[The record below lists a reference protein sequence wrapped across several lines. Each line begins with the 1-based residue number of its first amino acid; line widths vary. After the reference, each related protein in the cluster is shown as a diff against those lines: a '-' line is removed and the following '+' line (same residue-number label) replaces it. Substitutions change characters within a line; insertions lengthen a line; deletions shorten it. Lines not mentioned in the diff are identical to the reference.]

1 MNKIFKLTGVLAL
14 GMAIMLPA
22 VLTSCG
28 KEEYDTQQYKGG
40 VNLNVWGPRPV
51 ARGGELRF
59 LGSGMNQITSIT
71 LPGSGDV
78 TDIKVISNEE
88 IRITVPQDAEEGK
101 VVLHHA
107 GGDITSLTAL
117 SFLEPISL
125 DEMTPMSVKPGAT
138 LTLKGDYLNLISEV
152 ILPEEVVI
160 DEEDFTTHTRKEISF
175 TVPETA
181 KSGQVIISDGGEP
194 LPNWIYSDEE
204 ITIVLPSVE
213 KVADLTKVK
222 PGETVTV
229 TVTDIDLVKK
239 VEMPNGEEV
248 DFVTEDD
255 KLKFILPANVSDGTV
270 VMIPASGVKVA
281 IATIGVALPE
291 EVVADPASDIWKDD
305 IIKFK
310 GVNMELVTGVSFPNV
325 EGEVAPESKSATEI
339 TVKVPEGTQSGKA
352 VLHTASGG
360 AVEVEI
366 STLKPNTVSYS
377 ANPASLASEI
387 TISGKNLQN
396 VASVTFGGTATVE
409 IENPMANEIK
419 LTVPATL
426 PEGANSVVFTLT
438 NGESVEAPAINLS
451 APVCAYATVLPGDDT
466 EINAGST
473 VNFEIANADKLTG
486 VQVNGQAVQYILNGN
501 TLIVQVPAS
510 AGKDSKV
517 TLVSSNGTIT
527 YNIAVIPAT
536 HQERVVYGGPM
547 IDLSWGG
554 DEGVNKL
561 RLYKESL
568 EDVPAGAVLVFHVSP
583 GEEAQIQV
591 NDANWG
597 EIVTLKPAVGA
608 STIELEL
615 TADVR
620 NRIMNTNDGWSTTG
634 LIIQGQNCV
643 LSKITGEW
651 EISMETVFWE
661 GSKDLTGWGAMNDF
675 AWNDDAIANIFSAWK
690 PGQILR
696 AYYTQTGGS
705 EPKLKFARGEDW
717 AALPGSVT
725 EYQNCS
731 SPQGYVQ
738 HVLTADDIDQLVNHH
753 GLLIQG
759 QDIILTKLTIE

>member
-71 LPGSGDV
+71 IPGSGDV

-88 IRITVPQDAEEGK
+88 IRITVPQNAEEGK

-125 DEMTPMSVKPGAT
+125 DEMTPMSVKPGST

-160 DEEDFTTHTRKEISF
+160 DEEDFTTHSRQEISF
-175 TVPETA
+175 IVPETA
-181 KSGQVIISDGGEP
+181 KSGKVIISDGGEP
-194 LPNWIYSDEE
+194 LPNWIYSEEE

-213 KVADLTKVK
+213 SVADLTKVK

-248 DFVTEDD
+248 EFATEDD
-255 KLKFILPANVSDGTV
+255 KLTFVLPENVSDGTV

-305 IIKFK
+305 VIKFK

-325 EGEVAPESKSATEI
+325 EGEVAPESTSATEI
-339 TVKVPEGTQSGKA
+339 AVKVPEGTQSGKA

-377 ANPASLASEI
+377 ADPASLASEI

-409 IENPMANEIK
+409 IENPMANEI
-419 LTVPATL
+419 
-426 PEGANSVVFTLT
+426 N
-438 NGESVEAPAINLS
+438 
-451 APVCAYATVLPGDDT
+451 
-466 EINAGST
+466 
-473 VNFEIANADKLTG
+473 
-486 VQVNGQAVQYILNGN
+486 
-501 TLIVQVPAS
+501 
-510 AGKDSKV
+510 
-517 TLVSSNGTIT
+517 
-527 YNIAVIPAT
+527 
-536 HQERVVYGGPM
+536 
-547 IDLSWGG
+547 
-554 DEGVNKL
+554 
-561 RLYKESL
+561 
-568 EDVPAGAVLVFHVSP
+568 
-583 GEEAQIQV
+583 
-591 NDANWG
+591 
-597 EIVTLKPAVGA
+597 
-608 STIELEL
+608 
-615 TADVR
+615 
-620 NRIMNTNDGWSTTG
+620 
-634 LIIQGQNCV
+634 
-643 LSKITGEW
+643 
-651 EISMETVFWE
+651 
-661 GSKDLTGWGAMNDF
+661 
-675 AWNDDAIANIFSAWK
+675 
-690 PGQILR
+690 
-696 AYYTQTGGS
+696 
-705 EPKLKFARGEDW
+705 
-717 AALPGSVT
+717 
-725 EYQNCS
+725 
-731 SPQGYVQ
+731 
-738 HVLTADDIDQLVNHH
+738 
-753 GLLIQG
+753 
-759 QDIILTKLTIE
+759 